1 MLCVVYNI
9 SNMRLFIISNRLPV
23 KVTRSSDG
31 KFVFSRS
38 EGGLATGLK
47 SLDVDCEKHWIGWP
61 GVCVEQKT
69 EKDDICSQLKKI
81 IIIRYSYPTGSMK
94 ITTKDIATV
103 PYGPSVITFLL
114 IRYIKRTFGNHIG
127 KSMLFFVKRYLG

>member
-1 MLCVVYNI
+1 
-9 SNMRLFIISNRLPV
+9 MRLFIISNRLPV

-47 SLDVDCEKHWIGWP
+47 SLDVNCEKHWIGWP

-69 EKDDICSQLKKI
+69 EKDDICCQLVKI
-81 IIIRYSYPTGSMK
+81 IIIRYSYPTNSIK

-114 IRYIKRTFGNHIG
+114 IRYIKE
-127 KSMLFFVKRYLG
+127 LLGII

>member
-1 MLCVVYNI
+1 
-9 SNMRLFIISNRLPV
+9 MRLFIVSNRLPV

-69 EKDDICSQLKKI
+69 EKDDICCQLVKI
-81 IIIRYSYPTGSMK
+81 IIIRYSYPTNSIK

-114 IRYIKRTFGNHIG
+114 IRYIKE
-127 KSMLFFVKRYLG
+127 LLGII

>member
-1 MLCVVYNI
+1 
-9 SNMRLFIISNRLPV
+9 MRLFIVSNRLPV
-23 KVTRSSDG
+23 KITCSSDG

-38 EGGLATGLK
+38 EGGATGLK
-47 SLDVDCEKHWIGWP
+47 SLDVDCENIGSVGLASAWNKRRKKMTFA
-61 GVCVEQKT
+61 VNW
-69 EKDDICSQLKKI
+69 KKI

-114 IRYIKRTFGNHIG
+114 IRYIKE
-127 KSMLFFVKRYLG
+127 LLGII

>member
-1 MLCVVYNI
+1 
-9 SNMRLFIISNRLPV
+9 MRLFIVSNRLPV
-23 KVTRSSDG
+23 KITCSSDG

-69 EKDDICSQLKKI
+69 EKDDICCQLVKI
-81 IIIRYSYPTGSMK
+81 IIIRYSYPTNSIK

-114 IRYIKRTFGNHIG
+114 IRYIKE
-127 KSMLFFVKRYLG
+127 LLGII

>member
-69 EKDDICSQLKKI
+69 EKDDICSQLEKNNYHPVFLSD
-81 IIIRYSYPTGSMK
+81 RQYENYYEGYSNST
-94 ITTKDIATV
+94 
-103 PYGPSVITFLL
+103 YGPSVITFLL

>member
-1 MLCVVYNI
+1 
-9 SNMRLFIISNRLPV
+9 MRLFIISNRLPV

-47 SLDVDCEKHWIGWP
+47 SLDVNCEKHWIGWP

-69 EKDDICSQLKKI
+69 EKDDICSQLE